1 MFKGVLLAASVAT
14 ASAFSGAALPVR
26 ANVARKP
33 PTRFSFLWHACLGSP
48 GSVNEFVTSYCDL
61 DCPKPQCSNI
71 MWCGALVRT
80 AEMQS
85 GVCLIKRSDLRP
97 KVESSGESTGIPA

>member
-33 PTRFSFLWHACLGSP
+33 PTRFSSLCHTGLGSR
-48 GSVNEFVTSYCDL
+48 GL
-61 DCPKPQCSNI
+61 
-71 MWCGALVRT
+71 
-80 AEMQS
+80 
-85 GVCLIKRSDLRP
+85 
-97 KVESSGESTGIPA
+97 